1 MPTILILF
9 GIRFYFYSREHEP
22 MHVHIETGDG
32 RAKFELVPKVRII
45 ENKGVKNRDL
55 KLAESII
62 DENRELIIK
71 EWNERQG

>member
-22 MHVHIETGDG
+22 IHVHIETGDG
-32 RAKFELVPKVRII
+32 RAKFELVPQVRLT
-45 ENKGVKNRDL
+45 ENKGVKNKDI

-62 DENRELIIK
+62 EENRELIVK